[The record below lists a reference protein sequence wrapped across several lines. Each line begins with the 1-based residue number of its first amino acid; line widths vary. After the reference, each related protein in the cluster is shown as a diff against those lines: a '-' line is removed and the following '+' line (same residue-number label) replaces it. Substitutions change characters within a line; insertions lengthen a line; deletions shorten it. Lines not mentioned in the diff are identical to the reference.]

1 MAEQVSKD
9 DPARELSLLNSH
21 KIYDAEKSIVLKIS
35 TNLPRDPLR

>member
-9 DPARELSLLNSH
+9 DPPSREKLALLNSH

-35 TNLPRDPLR
+35 TNLP